1 MAYKQEQVK
10 PYNEAEP
17 KKKQVEAMFDNIAPT
32 YDANNRIM
40 SLGIDRRWRNRGI
53 HLLAQHHPDTLLDV
67 ATGTGDFAVLA
78 ARRTG
83 TRHIIGADISEGMMQ
98 VGRRKVEKLGLQ
110 HIISFQKEDCTQLS
124 FPDGMFDAVTA
135 TFGIRNFQD
144 LDRGL
149 SEMCRV
155 LKPGGHLLILELS
168 QPSRFPMKQ
177 LFKLYSHVMMP
188 VAGCLIARDTKAY
201 AYLSK
206 SIEAFPQGEQ
216 MQQILQKAGFSQI
229 YWERLTLGVCTL
241 YLATK

>member
-10 PYNEAEP
+10 PYNEADP
-17 KKKQVEAMFDNIAPT
+17 KSKQVEAMFDNIAPT

-40 SLGIDRRWRNRGI
+40 SLGIDRRWRNKGI
-53 HLLAQHHPDTLLDV
+53 ALLAHQHPQTLLDV
-67 ATGTGDFAVLA
+67 ATGTGDFAILA
-78 ARRTG
+78 AGRTG
-83 TRHIIGADISEGMMQ
+83 AKHIVGADISEGMMQ
-98 VGRRKVEKLGLQ
+98 IGRQKVEKLGLQ

-124 FPDGMFDAVTA
+124 FPDESFDAVTA

-149 SEMCRV
+149 CEMCRV

-168 QPSRFPMKQ
+168 QPQHFPMKQ
-177 LFKLYSHVMMP
+177 LFHIYSHVMMP
-188 VAGCLIARDTKAY
+188 AAGCLIARDTKAY
-201 AYLSK
+201 TYLSK

-216 MQQILQKAGFSQI
+216 MQQILQKAGFARVFWQ
-229 YWERLTLGVCTL
+229 RMTLGVCTL

>member
-17 KKKQVEAMFDNIAPT
+17 KKQQVEAMFDNIAPT

-40 SLGIDRRWRNRGI
+40 SLGIDRRWRNKGI
-53 HLLAQHHPDTLLDV
+53 DLLAQHHPQSLLDV
-67 ATGTGDFAVLA
+67 ATGTGDFAILA

-83 TRHIIGADISEGMMQ
+83 AKQIIGADISEGMMQ
-98 VGRRKVEKLGLQ
+98 VGRKKVERLGLQ
-110 HIISFQKEDCTQLS
+110 QVISFQKEDCTQLS
-124 FPDGMFDAVTA
+124 FADESFDAVTA

-149 SEMCRV
+149 REMCRV

-168 QPSRFPMKQ
+168 QPVHFPMKQ
-177 LFKLYSHVMMP
+177 LFYIYSHVMMP
-188 VAGCLIARDTKAY
+188 AAGCLIARDTKAY
-201 AYLSK
+201 TYLSK

-216 MQQILQKAGFSQI
+216 MQRILQKAGFSQVH
-229 YWERLTLGVCTL
+229 WERLTLGVCTL

>member
-17 KKKQVEAMFDNIAPT
+17 KSKQVEAMFDNIAST

-40 SLGIDRRWRNRGI
+40 SLGIDRRWRDKGI
-53 HLLAQHHPDTLLDV
+53 DLLAQHHPQTLLDV
-67 ATGTGDFAVLA
+67 ATGTGDFAILA

-83 TRHIIGADISEGMMQ
+83 AKRIIGADISEGMMQ
-98 VGRRKVEKLGLQ
+98 VGRGKVEKLGLQ

-124 FPDGMFDAVTA
+124 FADESFDAVTA

-149 SEMCRV
+149 CEMCRV

-168 QPSRFPMKQ
+168 QPVHFPMKH
-177 LFKLYSHVMMP
+177 LFYIYSHVMMP

-201 AYLSK
+201 TYLSK

-216 MQQILQKAGFSQI
+216 MQQILQKAGFRQVH
-229 YWERLTLGVCTL
+229 WERMTLGICTL
-241 YLATK
+241 YFATK